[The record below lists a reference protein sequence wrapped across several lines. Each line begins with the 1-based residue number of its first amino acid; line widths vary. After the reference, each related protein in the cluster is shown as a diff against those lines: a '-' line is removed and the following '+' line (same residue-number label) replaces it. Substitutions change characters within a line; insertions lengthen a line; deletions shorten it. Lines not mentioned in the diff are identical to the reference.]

1 MSIKLFN
8 FTVNTVASLR
18 CRNRKHTHTHYRQ
31 DKHTPLLH
39 VHPNTQ
45 PSDRRVSGT
54 HPPQGTC
61 LSDSTLYKASTQIS
75 HSSVRARRCE
85 EGGRG
90 GGRVVPFGGRGGAVT
105 PHPRQCTNT
114 PSLLSQSIHGGTGG
128 GTMGAVPSSLSFP
141 LHLIQ
146 PQPPDD
152 TVQLVA
158 PHSLPYSSPPFF
170 TYTFLPNSFGTHKKK
185 KKK

>member
-18 CRNRKHTHTHYRQ
+18 CRNRKHTHIHTHYRQ

-45 PSDRRVSGT
+45 SSDRRVSGT

-90 GGRVVPFGGRGGAVT
+90 GGRVVPFGGRGGAVSTT
-105 PHPRQCTNT
+105 PPPMYQYPIITVPKHPR
-114 PSLLSQSIHGGTGG
+114 GDGG
-128 GTMGAVPSSLSFP
+128 GDDGCCPLLPVLSP
-141 LHLIQ
+141 TSN
-146 PQPPDD
+146 P
-152 TVQLVA
+152 TTA
-158 PHSLPYSSPPFF
+158 PR
-170 TYTFLPNSFGTHKKK
+170 
-185 KKK
+185 